1 MSTENVNI
9 VRFEEGAV
17 VLLQPGLA
25 PATLDLETQ
34 TLPDNAVVALPA
46 DRLRSLMVR
55 VAPEEVKHLKQA
67 LPFMME
73 ESLLDDVDALHFAHQ
88 KLNDE
93 QHAVAVIERETLAA
107 WVAEMPDALREKP
120 WISEALCLPWSEG
133 HCTLV
138 FEAEHV
144 LIRWGLAEGARVEH
158 ALLPGLLGTFRETL
172 SAYVAYGVDEQSA
185 RGLLPQHVNDVLQ
198 WRQGGLPEALLLAD
212 PILTAPDL
220 RQDSFAPKL
229 PLMRWWGVWQR
240 VAVALGVA
248 LILKTGVSVA
258 DYQTLKTEDLQLRQ
272 AMQDS
277 YRRVNPRGA
286 VVDVEKQLNRQLA
299 EFGAG
304 GQQSAF
310 TPSLVALLTEIS
322 KVDGIAL
329 TSVNYSGGKDMRVNL
344 SAPDFQSVERVREQ
358 LAQSL
363 PAAEL
368 ENSNAR
374 GDGVVARIRVELR

>member
-9 VRFEEGAV
+9 VRLEEGAA

-25 PATLDLETQ
+25 PAALDLETQ
-34 TLPDNAVVALPA
+34 TLPDNAIVALPA

-88 KLNDE
+88 KLDDE
-93 QHAVAVIERETLAA
+93 RHAVAVIERETLAA

-158 ALLPGLLGTFRETL
+158 ALLPGLLDTLRETS
-172 SAYVAYGVDEQSA
+172 SAYVAYGVDELSA

-212 PILTAPDL
+212 AILTAPDL

>member
-9 VRFEEGAV
+9 VRLEEGAF

-25 PATLDLETQ
+25 PAALDLETQ
-34 TLPDNAVVALPA
+34 TLSENAVVALPA
-46 DRLRSLMVR
+46 DRLRSLTVR

-88 KLNDE
+88 KLDDE
-93 QHAVAVIERETLAA
+93 RHAVAVIERETLAA

-158 ALLPGLLGTFRETL
+158 ALLPGLLDTLRETS

-212 PILTAPDL
+212 AILTAPDL

-358 LAQSL
+358 LAQRL

>member
-9 VRFEEGAV
+9 VRLEQGAV
-17 VLLQPGLA
+17 VLLKPGLA
-25 PATLDLETQ
+25 PVALDLETQ

-46 DRLRSLMVR
+46 DRLRSLTVR
-55 VAPEEVKHLKQA
+55 VAPEEVKHLKRA
-67 LPFMME
+67 LPFMIE

-107 WVAEMPDALREKP
+107 WVAEMPESLCEKP

-144 LIRWGLAEGARVEH
+144 LIRWALAEGARVEH
-158 ALLPGLLGTFRETL
+158 ALLPTL
-172 SAYVAYGVDEQSA
+172 MNSLRDRVSVYVAYGEDEESA
-185 RGLLPQHVNDVLQ
+185 RGLLPQHVSDVLQ

-212 PILTAPDL
+212 AILTAPDL
-220 RQDSFAPKL
+220 RQDRFAPKL

-248 LILKTGVSVA
+248 MILKTGLSVA
-258 DYQTLKTEDLQLRQ
+258 DYQTLKTENVQLRQ

-304 GQQSAF
+304 AQQSAF
-310 TPSLVALLTEIS
+310 TPSLVALLTAVS
-322 KVDGIAL
+322 QVDGIAL
-329 TSVNYSGGKDMRVNL
+329 TSLNYSGGKDMRLNL
-344 SAPDFQSVERVREQ
+344 LAPDFQSVERAREQ

-374 GDGVVARIRVELR
+374 GEGVVARIRVELR

>member
-9 VRFEEGAV
+9 VRLEEGAV

-25 PATLDLETQ
+25 PAILDLETQ
-34 TLPDNAVVALPA
+34 TLPENTVVALPA
-46 DRLRSLMVR
+46 DRLRSLVVR
-55 VAPEEVKHLKQA
+55 VTPEEVRHLKQA

-88 KLNDE
+88 KLDDE
-93 QHAVAVIERETLAA
+93 RHAVAVIERETLAA

-158 ALLPGLLGTFRETL
+158 ALLPGLLDTLRETS
-172 SAYVAYGVDEQSA
+172 SAYVAYGVDELSA

-212 PILTAPDL
+212 AILTAPDL

-358 LAQSL
+358 LAQRL